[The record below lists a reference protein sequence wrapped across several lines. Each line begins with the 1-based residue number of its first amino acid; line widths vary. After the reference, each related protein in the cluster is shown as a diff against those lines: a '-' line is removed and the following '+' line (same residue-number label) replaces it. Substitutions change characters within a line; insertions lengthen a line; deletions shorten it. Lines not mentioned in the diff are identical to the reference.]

1 MTESSSPARPPRGG
15 HPTAAFD
22 DDRFSFTRATR
33 TRRRLVVAE
42 AALLGVLGV
51 ITALTVATDAGL
63 TIWYVVTWTVALLAF
78 IPVHSL
84 LNAGIRGLYDRSGRS
99 LDEHQRQVR
108 AQSYEAVRWPSYALT
123 LAAWVGAV
131 ATGSVARDTELALA
145 VGFLLWFAATL
156 LSYWHLAW
164 TMPGEDAGAEEAEL
178 AR

>member
-1 MTESSSPARPPRGG
+1 MTESSSPARQPRGG
-15 HPTAAFD
+15 RLTAAFD
-22 DDRFSFTRATR
+22 DDRFAFTRVAR
-33 TRRRLVVAE
+33 TRRGLVVAE

-51 ITALTVATDAGL
+51 VTAVTVATDAGW
-63 TIWYVVTWTVALLAF
+63 TTWHVVTWTVALLAF

-123 LAAWVGAV
+123 LAAWAGAV
-131 ATGSVARDTELALA
+131 AVTSVTDDTQPALA
-145 VGFLLWFAATL
+145 VGFLLWFAASL

-164 TMPGEDAGAEEAEL
+164 TMPGEDPAAQEAEL
-178 AR
+178 PR